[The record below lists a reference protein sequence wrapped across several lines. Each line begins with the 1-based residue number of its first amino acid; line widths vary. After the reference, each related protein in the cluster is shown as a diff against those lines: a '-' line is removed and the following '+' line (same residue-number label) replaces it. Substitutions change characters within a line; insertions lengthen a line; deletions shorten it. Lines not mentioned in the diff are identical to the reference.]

1 MSQTAEFIFFKLKPT
16 VKPEGPNDEG
26 NELLKVFNATKQQ
39 SGYHS
44 SAWGR
49 TVEDESVVA
58 WIIGTP
64 PVPHTYPFRSMEK
77 MRGCGANDVMQSGP
91 TPAAPATPPN

>member
-26 NELLKVFNATKQQ
+26 NELLKLFNATKQQ

-58 WIIGTP
+58 WVIGTP
-64 PVPHTYPFRSMEK
+64 PPSYLTSYNQQKR
-77 MRGCGANDVMQSGP
+77 
-91 TPAAPATPPN
+91 